1 MKDKK
6 IEKLIKE
13 IFKDIALCL
22 YELNYKNRN
31 ILLAEYREWIHED
44 FNKANILML
53 SYEAYTIRV
62 EMFKEE
68 SYLFMNKFINCF

>member
-13 IFKDIALCL
+13 IFKDVALRL

-31 ILLAEYREWIHED
+31 SLLAEYREWIHED
-44 FNKANILML
+44 FKKENILML
-53 SYEAYTIRV
+53 PYEAYTIRV
-62 EMFKEE
+62 EKFKEE
-68 SYLFMNKFINCF
+68 S